1 MEENDGIYNCIS
13 FLSDSAG
20 NMGYKEQ
27 RGSVHRACYRRNDSM
42 YIFNDIR
49 CSFGERCCGNDADSI
64 GIDTGNPVFVNGI
77 RNKESRICRRDNN
90 HDDRSDRKLSWG
102 DPVSGYRQ
110 SDHGHRS
117 RNTAGNGKGKEK
129 YKASFFTKSCNRI
142 CSFCNSKWENKFSVR
157 FVDAYFTVEA
167 VMILPIAIGVIILTM
182 YLWFYQYDRLLLD
195 QDAAAIALR
204 SAKGVSVQAGPGTRY
219 SPAERVTLADN
230 ESKRRYKDKYVA
242 WSEETATTSYRR
254 GTIKVEMKGRVIF
267 PFKSFLDF
275 WDGSD
280 MWDVSTQ
287 HSSAV
292 RSEIL
297 ILRTYRK
304 GKQLVKNL
312 HS

>member
-1 MEENDGIYNCIS
+1 
-13 FLSDSAG
+13 
-20 NMGYKEQ
+20 
-27 RGSVHRACYRRNDSM
+27 
-42 YIFNDIR
+42 
-49 CSFGERCCGNDADSI
+49 
-64 GIDTGNPVFVNGI
+64 
-77 RNKESRICRRDNN
+77 
-90 HDDRSDRKLSWG
+90 
-102 DPVSGYRQ
+102 
-110 SDHGHRS
+110 
-117 RNTAGNGKGKEK
+117 
-129 YKASFFTKSCNRI
+129 
-142 CSFCNSKWENKFSVR
+142 
-157 FVDAYFTVEA
+157 
-167 VMILPIAIGVIILTM
+167 MILPIAIGVIILTM

-204 SAKGVSVQAGPGTRY
+204 SAKGVSAQAGPGTRY

-230 ESKRRYKDKYVA
+230 ESKSRYKDKYVA

-254 GTIKVEMKGRVIF
+254 GMIKVEMKGRVIF

-280 MWDVSTQ
+280 MWDVSTR